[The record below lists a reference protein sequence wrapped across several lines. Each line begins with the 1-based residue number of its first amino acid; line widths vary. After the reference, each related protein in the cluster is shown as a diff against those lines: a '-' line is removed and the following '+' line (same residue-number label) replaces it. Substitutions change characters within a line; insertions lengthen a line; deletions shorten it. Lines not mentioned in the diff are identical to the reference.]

1 MLDRLE
7 DRLLLSADGSF
18 PPAVDTN
25 QDGLFQPYDAL
36 ILLNAVSNDTSV
48 DDAPQLDLN
57 GDGQLSTADVDL
69 IIGSL
74 NSYYGGD
81 WDAESIAALD
91 DVTLAISDTV
101 VSEGAAAD
109 VMVSLVQPTAEPVEV
124 MVWSEG
130 GTANAYEDFEAT
142 YVYLLFEPG
151 GPTSQTVSVATMLDG
166 VNEGDETFLMRAS
179 RTGGTTPAEAVAT
192 VTLQDV
198 ELDLPS
204 LSVSDVTVSEGD
216 SATVAVTLSS
226 PPSEPLSLYIGSESI
241 TATEGSDYDYVFDF
255 LTFDPAGPLTQT
267 VAVPTFGDNEAES
280 DETFRVV
287 VTNSLTYESVRG
299 TVTIQDVAPPA
310 TPCGTEH
317 LALRL
322 DYDDQWSSG
331 SQVKGPNEPEL
342 GVGIFETEIP
352 FVVEVGLHGC
362 TAPAEYL
369 LVVSVMAGDIPIPL
383 STQSLSV
390 AAGSYFDESFTFVLP
405 SGDSDQV
412 ELIADLYFDPPPIS
426 VPPGTVAQQT
436 DPQDPPPLLK
446 LHQRIMETTDRW
458 RVELVDALPE
468 SGRDKGIEYVGTVG
482 PHDVADNV
490 VDFLMT
496 DEFKASV
503 IDAIESEGNVSPE
516 TALERF
522 EGRLAQAKADIA
534 ASFRPVFE
542 EFAAQLFSTDR
553 PDAEALAGANDP
565 TDPPGIFGRALDD
578 IRAKIQAYLDSL
590 PNLDAFPG
598 IKKLDFHIELA
609 SISEILNSDAGESL
623 SDYLK
628 AGDVSWLW
636 YDLRDTDIN
645 TFAILKRVDVS
656 CPIADYGT
664 LTLSAENVTA
674 MGVGGFRLGGALH
687 FSRIVGGY
695 QFDMTLSP
703 SVLHTPIDPFN
714 IFGEG
719 HQEYSVGIGANIS
732 NR

>member
-18 PPAVDTN
+18 PSAVDTN
-25 QDGLFQPYDAL
+25 QDGLFEPYDAL
-36 ILLNAVSNDTSV
+36 ILLNGVNHHTSV

-101 VSEGAAAD
+101 VTEGAAAD
-109 VMVSLVQPTAEPVEV
+109 VTVSLVQPTAEPVEV

-130 GTANAYEDFEAT
+130 GTAHAYEDFEAT

-204 LSVSDVTVSEGD
+204 LSVSGSPVHEGD
-216 SATVAVTLSS
+216 SATVTVTLSI
-226 PPSEPLSLYIGSESI
+226 PPSEPLSLYVGSESI

-623 SDYLK
+623 SGYLK
-628 AGDVSWLW
+628 AGDVSGLW
-636 YDLRDTDIN
+636 DDLVDTD
-645 TFAILKRVDVS
+645 FDKFSVVKMLAVS
-656 CPIADYGT
+656 VPV
-664 LTLSAENVTA
+664 E
-674 MGVGGFRLGGALH
+674 
-687 FSRIVGGY
+687 
-695 QFDMTLSP
+695 
-703 SVLHTPIDPFN
+703 
-714 IFGEG
+714 
-719 HQEYSVGIGANIS
+719 
-732 NR
+732 

>member
-91 DVTLAISDTV
+91 DVTLAISDMV

-109 VMVSLVQPTAEPVEV
+109 VTLSLVQPTAEPVEV
-124 MVWSEG
+124 MVWSES

-151 GPTSQTVSVATMLDG
+151 GQTSQTVSV
-166 VNEGDETFLMRAS
+166 
-179 RTGGTTPAEAVAT
+179 
-192 VTLQDV
+192 
-198 ELDLPS
+198 
-204 LSVSDVTVSEGD
+204 
-216 SATVAVTLSS
+216 TLSI
-226 PPSEPLSLYIGSESI
+226 PPSEPLSLYVGSESI

-468 SGRDKGIEYVGTVG
+468 SVRDKGIEYVGTVG
-482 PHDVADNV
+482 PHDVADKV

-496 DEFKASV
+496 DESKASI

-516 TALERF
+516 TALESF

-542 EFAAQLFSTDR
+542 
-553 PDAEALAGANDP
+553 
-565 TDPPGIFGRALDD
+565 
-578 IRAKIQAYLDSL
+578 
-590 PNLDAFPG
+590 
-598 IKKLDFHIELA
+598 
-609 SISEILNSDAGESL
+609 
-623 SDYLK
+623 
-628 AGDVSWLW
+628 
-636 YDLRDTDIN
+636 
-645 TFAILKRVDVS
+645 
-656 CPIADYGT
+656 
-664 LTLSAENVTA
+664 
-674 MGVGGFRLGGALH
+674 
-687 FSRIVGGY
+687 
-695 QFDMTLSP
+695 
-703 SVLHTPIDPFN
+703 
-714 IFGEG
+714 
-719 HQEYSVGIGANIS
+719 
-732 NR
+732 

>member
-1 MLDRLE
+1 MI
-7 DRLLLSADGSF
+7 
-18 PPAVDTN
+18 T
-25 QDGLFQPYDAL
+25 
-36 ILLNAVSNDTSV
+36 
-48 DDAPQLDLN
+48 
-57 GDGQLSTADVDL
+57 
-69 IIGSL
+69 
-74 NSYYGGD
+74 
-81 WDAESIAALD
+81 
-91 DVTLAISDTV
+91 
-101 VSEGAAAD
+101 
-109 VMVSLVQPTAEPVEV
+109 
-124 MVWSEG
+124 
-130 GTANAYEDFEAT
+130 
-142 YVYLLFEPG
+142 
-151 GPTSQTVSVATMLDG
+151 
-166 VNEGDETFLMRAS
+166 
-179 RTGGTTPAEAVAT
+179 
-192 VTLQDV
+192 
-198 ELDLPS
+198 
-204 LSVSDVTVSEGD
+204 VSDVTVSESD
-216 SATVAVTLSS
+216 SATVTVTLSS
-226 PPSEPLSLYIGSESI
+226 PPSEPLSLYVGSESI

-267 VAVPTFGDNEAES
+267 VAVTTHGDNEVES

-287 VTNSLTYESVRG
+287 VTNSQTYESVTG
-299 TVTIQDVAPPA
+299 TVTITDVAPPA
-310 TPCGTEH
+310 TACGTEH

-322 DYDDQWSSG
+322 AYDDQWSSG

-383 STQSLSV
+383 SAQSLSV
-390 AAGSYFDESFTFVLP
+390 AAGSYLDESFTFVLP

-412 ELIADLYFDPPPIS
+412 ELMADLYFDPPPIS

-623 SDYLK
+623 SGYLK
-628 AGDVSWLW
+628 AGDVSGLW
-636 YDLRDTDIN
+636 DDLRDTDIN